1 MFAVALTAK
10 VNDAGCPAAIDVV
23 GAVMVM
29 PVRGFSETA
38 TVAVFPGHV
47 RGHCRFAV
55 AVSVTLA
62 TPLESV
68 FALAADSVPGIR
80 READGDTRDGLPGA
94 AFDAR
99 RNHRRPAGC
108 AERLRRCRQHHVIDR
123 RAPDQQILD
132 LSRTPRPSRP

>member
-10 VNDAGCPAAIDVV
+10 VNDAGWPAAIDVV

-38 TVAVFPGHV
+38 TVAVFPATFAV
-47 RGHCRFAV
+47 TVDFAV

-68 FALAADSVPGIR
+68 FALGADSVPTSAEKLTGTLVM
-80 READGDTRDGLPGA
+80 GCPVTLSTRAEITDVPP
-94 AFDAR
+94 DA
-99 RNHRRPAGC
+99 PSVCGV
-108 AERLRRCRQHHVIDR
+108 AER
-123 RAPDQQILD
+123 
-132 LSRTPRPSRP
+132 TT